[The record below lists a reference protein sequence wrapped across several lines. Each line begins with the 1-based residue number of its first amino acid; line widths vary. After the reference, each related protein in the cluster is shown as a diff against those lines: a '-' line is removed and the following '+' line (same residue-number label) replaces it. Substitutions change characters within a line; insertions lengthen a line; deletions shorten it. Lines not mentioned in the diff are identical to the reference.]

1 MARALAVSRSQLED
15 RAVVLG
21 STAGEL
27 AAGLRAVAAGQPAA
41 GVVTGT
47 AAGGKVVFVFPGQG
61 GQWPGMAA
69 GLAAGCPVFAARLA
83 DCEQA
88 LEPHTG
94 WRLGQVLAG
103 DGPGLDRA
111 EVIQPVLWAVM
122 VSLAAVWQAAGVVP
136 DAVIGHSQGEIAAA
150 TVAGVLSL
158 QDAARVVA
166 VRSAA
171 LAALAGTGGMMSVA
185 EPEGRARARLAA
197 WAGRLSVAAVNGPA
211 AVVVSGDGAALEELA
226 AACAAE
232 GMRTRRVEVD
242 YASHCAQVE
251 AVREDI
257 ITGLAGI
264 TPGRAR
270 VPLWS
275 TVTGRPEDGTGLD
288 GGYWYANLREPV
300 RFAPVA
306 AAVAGPGCAAFI
318 EVSPHPVLAAGLA
331 ETLDELPAGPGR
343 ARPAVIGTLRRDHGG
358 PGQLLA
364 ALAQAHVAGVRVDW
378 AAVLP
383 AAAPV
388 DLPTYAFQHQRYWPQ
403 PAPAAGTGT
412 GGPGPDAAEARFWAA
427 VEREDAAAVAG
438 TLAAG
443 GDGAVAGPLGV
454 VLPVLAAW
462 RRRERAQSVVE
473 GWRYRVCWEPGG
485 ERGGARLAGTWLVVV
500 PAGGGGLAG
509 RVCAVLAG
517 GGADVVVAEVAV
529 TAGRAVLAVVAAGV
543 LAGRVAAGVVSLL
556 ALDESPWPGRVA
568 VPGGLAATA
577 ALVQGLGDAGIGA
590 PLWCLTSGAVAAGAG
605 GVVTAP
611 VQAQVW
617 GLGRVAGLEHP
628 GRWGGLV
635 DVPPVLDERA
645 AAGLVGVLAGGA
657 EDQVAVRAEGV
668 LVRRLARA
676 PLAAPC
682 RVWRPGGTVL
692 VTGATGALGP
702 VLCRWLAG
710 RGAARLVLTGR
721 RGPAAAGA
729 GRLAA
734 GLAGAGARVTVTAC
748 DVGDR
753 AALAALV
760 TGLAGAGEPVRSV
773 FHAAASLELGTVGQA
788 SPAVLD
794 GVLAAK
800 AAGAGYLDELF
811 GEPGLDAFVLFSS
824 VAGVWGS
831 AAHAG
836 YAAGNAYLDALA
848 ARRRSRGLAATSIAW
863 GIWNRGQPR

>member
-1 MARALAVSRSQLED
+1 MVPWLVSGRGEAGLRGQAGRLAGFAAGRPGLDVAAVARALAVSRSQLED

-27 AAGLRAVAAGQPAA
+27 AAGLRAVAAGQPSA

-47 AAGGKVVFVFPGQG
+47 AAGGAVVFVFPGQG

-88 LEPHTG
+88 LEPYTG

-111 EVIQPVLWAVM
+111 EVVQPVLWAVM

-150 TVAGVLSL
+150 TVAGVLSV

-232 GMRTRRVEVD
+232 GVRARRVEVD

-257 ITGLAGI
+257 LAGLAGI

-331 ETLDELPAGPGR
+331 EILDELPAGPGR

-383 AAAPV
+383 AAGRV
-388 DLPTYAFQHQRYWPQ
+388 DLPTYAFQHQRYWPE
-403 PAPAAGTGT
+403 PARRCGGCWRAG
-412 GGPGPDAAEARFWAA
+412 GPDAAEARFWAA

-438 TLAAG
+438 TLAVG
-443 GDGAVAGPLGV
+443 GDGAV
-454 VLPVLAAW
+454 
-462 RRRERAQSVVE
+462 
-473 GWRYRVCWEPGG
+473 
-485 ERGGARLAGTWLVVV
+485 
-500 PAGGGGLAG
+500 
-509 RVCAVLAG
+509 
-517 GGADVVVAEVAV
+517 
-529 TAGRAVLAVVAAGV
+529 
-543 LAGRVAAGVVSLL
+543 
-556 ALDESPWPGRVA
+556 
-568 VPGGLAATA
+568 
-577 ALVQGLGDAGIGA
+577 
-590 PLWCLTSGAVAAGAG
+590 
-605 GVVTAP
+605 
-611 VQAQVW
+611 
-617 GLGRVAGLEHP
+617 GRVAGP
-628 GRWGGLV
+628 GAARAGGV
-635 DVPPVLDERA
+635 A
-645 AAGLVGVLAGGA
+645 AAGTAAVGGGRLAVPGVLAA
-657 EDQVAVRAEGV
+657 S
-668 LVRRLARA
+668 RR
-676 PLAAPC
+676 
-682 RVWRPGGTVL
+682 
-692 VTGATGALGP
+692 
-702 VLCRWLAG
+702 AG
-710 RGAARLVLTGR
+710 RGAGRGRAGRDMAGPRPGRR
-721 RGPAAAGA
+721 RGPGRARRRDAGRAGMPGAGGWRRGRGGRGGGGHRRAGGA
-729 GRLAA
+729 GRGGRRAA
-734 GLAGAGARVTVTAC
+734 GRTGTGRGGVPAG
-748 DVGDR
+748 
-753 AALAALV
+753 
-760 TGLAGAGEPVRSV
+760 
-773 FHAAASLELGTVGQA
+773 
-788 SPAVLD
+788 
-794 GVLAAK
+794 
-800 AAGAGYLDELF
+800 
-811 GEPGLDAFVLFSS
+811 PG
-824 VAGVWGS
+824 
-831 AAHAG
+831 
-836 YAAGNAYLDALA
+836 
-848 ARRRSRGLAATSIAW
+848 
-863 GIWNRGQPR
+863 

>member
-1 MARALAVSRSQLED
+1 MPLTPADAADAADAGAGAAPAAQAQAGAQAGPGLLAGDAGVVPWLVSGRGEAGLRAQAGRLAGFAAGRPGLDVAAVARALAVSRSQLED

-21 STAGEL
+21 ASTEEL

-83 DCEQA
+83 ECEQA
-88 LEPHTG
+88 LEPYTG
-94 WRLGQVLAG
+94 WRLGRVLAG

-111 EVIQPVLWAVM
+111 EVVQPVLWAVM

-232 GMRTRRVEVD
+232 GVRARRVEVD

-257 ITGLAGI
+257 LAGLAGI
-264 TPGRAR
+264 TPGPAR

-364 ALAQAHVAGVRVDW
+364 ALAQAHVAGVTVDW

-383 AAAPV
+383 AAAAGGPA
-388 DLPTYAFQHQRYWPQ
+388 DLRV
-403 PAPAAGTGT
+403 PAPAVLARAAAARGGDVTAAGLE
-412 GGPGPDAAEARFWAA
+412 AAGHPLLGAA
-427 VEREDAAAVAG
+427 VGLAGGDGLIFTGRLSLQAQPWLADHAVAG
-438 TLAAG
+438 TVLLPGTAFVELALHAG
-443 GDGAVAGPLGV
+443 GEAGCGRVEELTLQAPL
-454 VLPVLAAW
+454 VLP
-462 RRRERAQSVVE
+462 
-473 GWRYRVCWEPGG
+473 
-485 ERGGARLAGTWLVVV
+485 ERGGVQVQVVVGGPGGGGRREFSIYSRPGDALAGQEWVRHGAGVLAPVDRAGAGGQVAELAV
-500 PAGGGGLAG
+500 WPPAGGGG
-509 RVCAVLAG
+509 
-517 GGADVVVAEVAV
+517 
-529 TAGRAVLAVVAAGV
+529 
-543 LAGRVAAGVVSLL
+543 
-556 ALDESPWPGRVA
+556 
-568 VPGGLAATA
+568 
-577 ALVQGLGDAGIGA
+577 
-590 PLWCLTSGAVAAGAG
+590 
-605 GVVTAP
+605 
-611 VQAQVW
+611 
-617 GLGRVAGLEHP
+617 
-628 GRWGGLV
+628 
-635 DVPPVLDERA
+635 
-645 AAGLVGVLAGGA
+645 
-657 EDQVAVRAEGV
+657 
-668 LVRRLARA
+668 
-676 PLAAPC
+676 
-682 RVWRPGGTVL
+682 
-692 VTGATGALGP
+692 
-702 VLCRWLAG
+702 G
-710 RGAARLVLTGR
+710 RG
-721 RGPAAAGA
+721 
-729 GRLAA
+729 
-734 GLAGAGARVTVTAC
+734 
-748 DVGDR
+748 
-753 AALAALV
+753 
-760 TGLAGAGEPVRSV
+760 
-773 FHAAASLELGTVGQA
+773 
-788 SPAVLD
+788 
-794 GVLAAK
+794 
-800 AAGAGYLDELF
+800 
-811 GEPGLDAFVLFSS
+811 
-824 VAGVWGS
+824 
-831 AAHAG
+831 
-836 YAAGNAYLDALA
+836 
-848 ARRRSRGLAATSIAW
+848 
-863 GIWNRGQPR
+863 